1 MLTFD
6 FIVHLWYNKLNV
18 ACAQSQAEILQ
29 RIDNMDYK
37 ALADYL
43 FPDVK
48 DTPEDI
54 EARFPERQLPA
65 GACVTRIGPS
75 PTGFVHLG
83 NLYNAIIGERISHQS
98 DGVFYLRI
106 EDTDN
111 KREVEGAV
119 ETVINAM
126 NYFGVHFDEGATAD
140 GDNGSYGPYR
150 QRQRKE
156 IYHVFAK
163 LLTER
168 GLAYP
173 CFMTAEE
180 IEAVR
185 EQQTANKENPGVYGK
200 YAKCR
205 DLSLDEIKANIEA
218 GKEWVLRFRGEETG
232 ETIAVDDAIRG
243 RLEMPRNNM
252 DFVLLKSDGIP
263 TYHFAHVI
271 DDHFMRSTHV
281 VRGEEWISSLPMHV
295 ELFNT
300 LGWKQPVYCH
310 TATLMKIDEE
320 TGGKRKLSKRK
331 DPELALAYYQQE
343 GISKDAVW
351 EFLLTLLNSNYEEWR
366 IADPGADYHDFPYSL
381 DKMSVSGA
389 LVDLDKMRD
398 ISKNVICRMSAEQ
411 VRDGWLEWCGE
422 YNRDFADLINKYP
435 ERTLAA
441 LNIGR
446 GGPKPRRD
454 IETWKQACDFMSFYY
469 DETFTVTDPMP
480 GECDE
485 ATVKDFFG
493 RYLAA
498 YDHSDDSAAWFD
510 KVKAITEEMGFAV
523 KPKDYKKEPEKYR
536 GSIVHI
542 TNMLRIALT
551 GHANA
556 PDIWEVSHVLGEEIT
571 RKRLQAFA

>member
-1 MLTFD
+1 MD
-6 FIVHLWYNKLNV
+6 F
-18 ACAQSQAEILQ
+18 
-29 RIDNMDYK
+29 K
-37 ALADYL
+37 ALAELL

-48 DTPEDI
+48 ETPEDI
-54 EARFPERQLPA
+54 DARFPERQLPE

-83 NLYNAIIGERISHQS
+83 NLYNAIIGERIAHQS
-98 DGVFYLRI
+98 NGVFYLRI

-126 NYFGVHFDEGATAD
+126 DYFGVHFDEGATAE
-140 GDNGSYGPYR
+140 GDNGNYGPYR

-205 DLSLDEIKANIEA
+205 DLTIDEVKANIAE
-218 GKEWVLRFRGEETG
+218 GKEWVLRFRGQETG
-232 ETIAVDDAIRG
+232 ETIAVEDAIRG
-243 RLEMPRNNM
+243 KLEMPRNNM

-281 VRGEEWISSLPMHV
+281 IRGEEWISSLPMHV

-300 LGWKQPVYCH
+300 LGWKQPIYCH
-310 TATLMKIDEE
+310 TATLMKIDGE

-343 GISKDAVW
+343 GISRDAIW

-366 IADPGADYHDFPYSL
+366 IANPEADYHDFPYAL

-389 LVDLDKMRD
+389 LVDLDKLRD
-398 ISKNVICRMSAEQ
+398 ISKNVICRMPAQQ
-411 VRDGWLEWCGE
+411 VCDGWLEWCEE
-422 YNRDFADLINKYP
+422 YNDEYAGLIKKYP

-441 LNIGR
+441 LNVGR
-446 GGPKPRRD
+446 GGAKPRRD

-469 DETFTVTDPMP
+469 DETFKVTDSMP
-480 GECDE
+480 EECDE
-485 ATVKDFFG
+485 ATVKEFFG
-493 RYLAA
+493 KYLAT

-523 KPKDYKKEPEKYR
+523 KPKDYKKNPDQFR

-571 RKRLQAFA
+571 RKRLQAFS

>member
-1 MLTFD
+1 
-6 FIVHLWYNKLNV
+6 
-18 ACAQSQAEILQ
+18 
-29 RIDNMDYK
+29 MDYK

-48 DTPEDI
+48 ETPEDI

-65 GACVTRIGPS
+65 GANVTRIGPS

-83 NLYNAIIGERISHQS
+83 NLYNAIIGERIAHQS
-98 DGVFYLRI
+98 QGVFYLRI

-126 NYFGVHFDEGATAD
+126 DYFGVHFDEGATAE

-185 EQQTANKENPGVYGK
+185 EQQTANTENPGVYGK

-205 DLSLDEIKANIEA
+205 DLSLDEIKSNIEA
-218 GKEWVLRFRGEETG
+218 GREWVLRFRGQETG
-232 ETIAVDDAIRG
+232 EIIAVEDAIRG
-243 RLEMPRNNM
+243 KLEMPRNNM

-281 VRGEEWISSLPMHV
+281 IRGEEWISSLPMHV

-310 TATLMKIDEE
+310 TATLMKMDGES
-320 TGGKRKLSKRK
+320 KRKLSKRK

-366 IADPGADYHDFPYSL
+366 IANPEADYHEFPYTL
-381 DKMSVSGA
+381 EKMSVSGA

-398 ISKNVICRMSAEQ
+398 ISKNVICRMTAEQ
-411 VRDGWLEWCGE
+411 VRDGWLEWCSK
-422 YNRDFADLINKYP
+422 YNSDFAALINKYP

-441 LNIGR
+441 LNVGR
-446 GGPKPRRD
+446 GGAKPRRD

-469 DETFTVTDPMP
+469 DETFRVTDDMP
-480 GECDE
+480 EECDE

-493 RYLAA
+493 RYLAS
-498 YDHSDDSAAWFD
+498 YDHSDDSAVWFD

-523 KPKDYKKEPEKYR
+523 KPKDYKKNPEQFR

-571 RKRLQAFA
+571 RRRLEAFA

>member
-1 MLTFD
+1 
-6 FIVHLWYNKLNV
+6 
-18 ACAQSQAEILQ
+18 
-29 RIDNMDYK
+29 MDYK

-48 DTPEDI
+48 ETPEDI

-65 GACVTRIGPS
+65 GANVTRIGPS

-83 NLYNAIIGERISHQS
+83 NLYNAIIGERIAHQS
-98 DGVFYLRI
+98 QGVFYLRI

-126 NYFGVHFDEGATAD
+126 DYFGVHFDEGATAE

-205 DLSLDEIKANIEA
+205 DLSLDEIKSNIEA
-218 GKEWVLRFRGEETG
+218 GREWVLRFRGQETG
-232 ETIAVDDAIRG
+232 EIIAVEDAIRG
-243 RLEMPRNNM
+243 KLEMPRNNM

-281 VRGEEWISSLPMHV
+281 IRGEEWISSLPMHV

-310 TATLMKIDEE
+310 TATLMKMDGES
-320 TGGKRKLSKRK
+320 KRKLSKRQ

-366 IADPGADYHDFPYSL
+366 IANPEADYHEFPYTL
-381 DKMSVSGA
+381 EKMSVSGA

-398 ISKNVICRMSAEQ
+398 ISKNVICRMTAEQ
-411 VRDGWLEWCGE
+411 VRDGWLEWCSE
-422 YNRDFADLINKYP
+422 YNSDFAALINKYP

-441 LNIGR
+441 LNVGR
-446 GGPKPRRD
+446 GGAKPRRD

-469 DETFTVTDPMP
+469 DETFRVTDDMP
-480 GECDE
+480 EECDE

-493 RYLAA
+493 RYLAS
-498 YDHSDDSAAWFD
+498 YDHSDDSAVWFD

-523 KPKDYKKEPEKYR
+523 KPKDYKKNPEQFR

-571 RKRLQAFA
+571 RRRLEAFA